1 MLIRSISIK
10 VKLFLAILVTVLGI
24 LAITNSLQNQIINT
38 ENFLN
43 HFIKDEYRKILLVKD
58 LKIIVK
64 DSTIFA
70 TEMLI
75 PDDEQNLKQIASL
88 IESNKVKQIQ
98 QIELIEEAFSQQ
110 NIKDLSVRTKEKSE
124 LFLRQL
130 SLMQELASNSK
141 FTEANNAYAK
151 KFLPAL
157 SNYNQS
163 INELSG
169 LIETTIDEATKVN
182 LNDLD
187 KQKKTI
193 NVYNFSIGFFVSLLL
208 IFLLGGIIYIIHSS
222 LSVASRMNTGDF
234 SIRLDDSSSDELS
247 KLASVMNNLSSN
259 FAAIGKSQAIIEFK
273 MDGTIIRA
281 NENFLSAMGYT
292 LGEIHG
298 QHHQIF
304 VEPEYVRGDEYRLFW
319 SALNRGEFQA
329 AEYKRIGKGGR
340 EVWLQATY
348 NPILDASGKPFK
360 VIKFATVVTAQKLKN
375 VDFEGQI
382 NAINKAQAV
391 IEFKM
396 DGTILAANDNF
407 LQGMGYTLAEIKG
420 KHHQVFVESEYARSE
435 DYKNFWAALN
445 RGEFQT
451 AEYKRIG
458 KGGRE
463 VWLQATYNPVSD
475 LNGKPFKVIKFAT
488 VVTEQKRKNI
498 EFEGQINAIS
508 KAQAIIEFNMEGTIL
523 AANNNFL
530 HGMGYTLAEIK
541 GQHHRLFVDS
551 TFAAGEDY
559 RLFWAALNRGEF
571 QTAEYKRIGK
581 GGREVWLQAT
591 YNPIADFNG
600 KPYKVIKFATII
612 TEQKQKAI
620 EYEGQN
626 IAINKS
632 QAIIEFKMDGT
643 ILNANEN
650 FLRSMG
656 YTLGEIK
663 GQHHRLFVDSIYAA
677 SDEYRQ
683 FWSDLN
689 RGEFRAAEY
698 KRIGKGGREVWL
710 QATYSPI
717 FDLNNKPFK
726 VIKFA
731 TVITEQ
737 KLLANETARIVA
749 DLVPALSAL
758 ENGDLTQ
765 KIANSYEGGFGK
777 LKDSF
782 NNTLQTLQN
791 IINEV
796 RSSTDALVSAA
807 EEVSSTAQSLSQSS
821 SEQAASVEETSAS
834 LEEMSANIN
843 QNADNAKQ
851 TNAIA
856 TKAATDAVQGGTS
869 VLETVKAMKQIAQKI
884 GIVEDIAYQTNLL
897 ALNAAIEAARAGE
910 HGKGFAVVASEVRK
924 LAERSQVAA
933 NEISEL
939 ASSSVQIAETAGK
952 LIGEIVPS
960 IHKTADLV
968 QEIAASSS
976 EQASGVGQINK
987 AITQLDS
994 VTQQNASASEELA
1007 STSEELTGQA
1017 EALRVAMTFFKTE
1030 SQETSGERKLSG
1042 KIKTQLSHIKPSLS
1056 PRISSQTAKKET
1068 SHDFEKF

>member
-10 VKLFLAILVTVLGI
+10 VKLFSVMLVSMIGMLAIMI
-24 LAITNSLQNQIINT
+24 SLQNQITDIET
-38 ENFLN
+38 FLN
-43 HFIKDEYRKILLVKD
+43 RIISDDNQKTFLIKD

-64 DSTIFA
+64 DNTIFA
-70 TEMLI
+70 AEMLI
-75 PDDEQNLKQIASL
+75 PQDDQNLKQIASQ
-88 IESNKVKQIQ
+88 IELNKVKQAK
-98 QIELIEEAFSQQ
+98 QIELIEKTFTQKD
-110 NIKDLSVRTKEKSE
+110 IKDSSMKMKENSE
-124 LFLRQL
+124 NFLRQL
-130 SLMQELASNSK
+130 NLLKELALSSK

-151 KFLPAL
+151 GFLSAL
-157 SNYNQS
+157 TIFNQS
-163 INELSG
+163 IDELNR
-169 LIETTIDEATKVN
+169 LTETSKEEATKVS

-187 KQKKTI
+187 KQKKS
-193 NVYNFSIGFFVSLLL
+193 VSLYNFSIGLLVSLIL
-208 IFLLGGIIYIIHSS
+208 FYLLGGIIYIIHSS
-222 LSVASRMNTGDF
+222 LSVARRMSAGDF
-234 SIRLDDSSSDELS
+234 SIRLDDSSRDELS
-247 KLASVMNNLSSN
+247 KLACVMNNLSSN

-273 MDGTIIRA
+273 MDGTIIHA

-292 LGEIHG
+292 LGEIQG

-304 VEPEYVRGDEYRLFW
+304 VEPEYARGDGYKLFW

-375 VDFEGQI
+375 VEFEGQI

-407 LQGMGYTLAEIKG
+407 LQGMGYTLTEIQG
-420 KHHQVFVESEYARSE
+420 KHHQIFVESEYARSE
-435 DYKNFWAALN
+435 DYKKFWDALN

-488 VVTEQKRKNI
+488 VVTEQKRKTI

-508 KAQAIIEFNMEGTIL
+508 KAQAVIEFNMDGSIL
-523 AANNNFL
+523 AANDNFL
-530 HGMGYTLAEIK
+530 QGMGYTLAEIK

-551 TFAAGEDY
+551 MYAASEDY

-571 QTAEYKRIGK
+571 QRAEYRRIGK

-591 YNPIADFNG
+591 YNPIVDFNG
-600 KPYKVIKFATII
+600 KPFKVIKFATLI

-650 FLRSMG
+650 FLRGMG

-663 GQHHRLFVDSIYAA
+663 DQHHRLFVDSIYAA

-749 DLVPALSAL
+749 DLIPALSAL
-758 ENGDLTQ
+758 ENGNLTQ
-765 KIANSYEGGFGK
+765 KITNSYEGGFGK

-924 LAERSQVAA
+924 LAERSQIAA

-939 ASSSVQIAETAGK
+939 ASSSVQIAEIAGK

-1017 EALRVAMTFFKTE
+1017 EALRVAMTFFVTDEKERSTISTSNTGRPVNTNKPLQFQKKT
-1030 SQETSGERKLSG
+1030 
-1042 KIKTQLSHIKPSLS
+1042 
-1056 PRISSQTAKKET
+1056 PRVET